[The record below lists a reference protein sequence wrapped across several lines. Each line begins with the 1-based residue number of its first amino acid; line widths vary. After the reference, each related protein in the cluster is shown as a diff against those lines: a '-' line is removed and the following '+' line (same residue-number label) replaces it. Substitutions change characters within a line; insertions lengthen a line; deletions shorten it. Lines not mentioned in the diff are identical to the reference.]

1 MHEVHAIFFINIWSL
16 EGSFWQNEENGKG
29 GMKLKSVA
37 AIEKTAEVSN
47 KKSTGKEQD
56 NSNFTEENDSDII
69 QVEDITMDGE

>member
-1 MHEVHAIFFINIWSL
+1 
-16 EGSFWQNEENGKG
+16 
-29 GMKLKSVA
+29 MKLKSVA

-47 KKSTGKEQD
+47 NRSTGKEQD